1 MNKLLTYFYEL
12 IGNDLL
18 FQLCISAAV
27 IFLGII
33 AAKLSSFISRKI
45 AQPYVKKTKTKQD
58 DKLVEIIGW
67 GVFRLVII
75 AALFASL
82 GIFENDWLF
91 LIGVKSTVINAH
103 PYLAIFTKILDVL
116 LFLYF
121 VFTLVIISF
130 KLTVVLLDWYS
141 ESIDGG
147 ENRNLSGSLFP
158 LIKKVAKVII
168 FLIAVVAV
176 LSKFDVNISGLLVS
190 LGVGSLA
197 VALAAQETLSNMISG
212 FAIMIDRPFRIGDR
226 ILYADNKTGDVIE
239 IGIRSTKILDFDH
252 NIVVIPNNEIIKSHI
267 TNLSY
272 PSSETRVVVEIGVA
286 YGTDIQRAKNLLLDI
301 VKNDEDIIKE
311 TPPEVYLI
319 NFADSSLV
327 LRLTCRTNNYKNVFE
342 IQCRTR
348 EKIYEIFRREN
359 IEIPF
364 PQRVITINN
373 SSSNFQLNKK

>member
-272 PSSETRVVVEIGVA
+272 PSSETRVVVEIVVA

>member
-1 MNKLLTYFYEL
+1 MIKLLTYFYEL
-12 IGNDLL
+12 LGNDLL
-18 FQLCISAAV
+18 YQLCVSAAI
-27 IFLGII
+27 IFLSII
-33 AAKLSSFISRKI
+33 AAKFSSFLSKKI
-45 AQPYVKKTKTKQD
+45 AQPYVKKTPTKQD
-58 DKLVEIIGW
+58 DELVKIIGW
-67 GVFRLVII
+67 GIFRLVII
-75 AALFASL
+75 AGIFASL

-91 LIGVKSTVINAH
+91 LIGIKSTVISVH
-103 PYLAIFTKILDVL
+103 PYVAILTKILDVL

-121 VFTLVIISF
+121 VLTLVIISF
-130 KLTVVLLDWYS
+130 KLVVVLLDWYS

-176 LSKFDVNISGLLVS
+176 LSKFNVNISGLLVS

-226 ILYADNKTGDVIE
+226 IRYADNKTGDVME

-252 NIVVIPNNEIIKSHI
+252 NIVVIPNNEIVKSHI
-267 TNLSY
+267 TNLTY
-272 PSSETRVVVEIGVA
+272 PTAETRVVIEVDVA
-286 YGTDIQRAKNLLLDI
+286 YGTDINKVKNLLIGI
-301 VKNDEDIIKE
+301 VQNDEDIIQE
-311 TPPEVYLI
+311 IPPEVYLI
-319 NFADSSLV
+319 NFADSSIV
-327 LRLTCRTNNYKNVFE
+327 LRLTFRTNNYKNVFE

-348 EKIYEIFRREN
+348 EKIYETFRREN

-364 PQRVITINN
+364 PQRNITINTPLQH
-373 SSSNFQLNKK
+373 FTTK

>member
-18 FQLCISAAV
+18 YQLCISAAV
-27 IFLGII
+27 IFIGII
-33 AAKLSSFISRKI
+33 AAKLSSLISRKM
-45 AQPYVKKTKTKQD
+45 AQPYVQKTKTTQD
-58 DKLVEIIGW
+58 DKLVEILGW

-91 LIGVKSTVINAH
+91 LIGVKSTVIIAH

-121 VFTLVIISF
+121 VFTLVILSF

-226 ILYADNKTGDVIE
+226 IRYADNKTGDVME

-286 YGTDIQRAKNLLLDI
+286 YSTDIQRAKNLLLDI

-327 LRLTCRTNNYKNVFE
+327 LRLTCRTNNYKKVFE

-348 EKIYEIFRREN
+348 EKIFEIFRREN

-364 PQRVITINN
+364 PQRIITINKP
-373 SSSNFQLNKK
+373 FQHFTTK

>member
-1 MNKLLTYFYEL
+1 MIKLFTYLYEL
-12 IGNDLL
+12 LGNDLL
-18 FQLCISAAV
+18 YQFSISAAV
-27 IFLGII
+27 IFLSII
-33 AAKLSSFISRKI
+33 AAKLSSFFSRKI
-45 AQPYVKKTKTKQD
+45 AQPYVKKTQTKQD

-67 GVFRLVII
+67 GIFRLVII
-75 AALFASL
+75 AGVFASL

-91 LIGVKSTVINAH
+91 LIGLKSTVINAH
-103 PYLAIFTKILDVL
+103 PYLAILTKILDVL

-121 VFTLVIISF
+121 VSTLVIISF

-158 LIKKVAKVII
+158 LIKKVVKVII

-226 ILYADNKTGDVIE
+226 IRYAENKTGDVME

-252 NIVVIPNNEIIKSHI
+252 NIVVIPNNEIVKSHI
-267 TNLSY
+267 TNLTY

-286 YGTDIQRAKNLLLDI
+286 YGTDIQRAKKILLDI
-301 VKNDEDIIKE
+301 VNNDEDIIKE
-311 TPPEVYLI
+311 IPPEVYLI
-319 NFADSSLV
+319 NFADSSVV
-327 LRLTCRTNNYKNVFE
+327 LRLTCRTNNYKKVFE
-342 IQCRTR
+342 IQCKTR

-373 SSSNFQLNKK
+373 PSEHFTTK

>member
-1 MNKLLTYFYEL
+1 MTKLFTYFYEL
-12 IGNDLL
+12 LGNDVLY
-18 FQLCISAAV
+18 QLCISAAV
-27 IFLGII
+27 IFLSII
-33 AAKLSSFISRKI
+33 AAKLSSLLSKKI

-58 DKLVEIIGW
+58 DKLVKIIGW
-67 GVFRLVII
+67 GIFRLVII
-75 AALFASL
+75 AGIFASL

-91 LIGVKSTVINAH
+91 LIGIKSTVMLTH
-103 PYLAIFTKILDVL
+103 PYVAILTKALDVL

-130 KLTVVLLDWYS
+130 KLIVVLLDWYS

-147 ENRNLSGSLFP
+147 ANRNLSGSLFP

-226 ILYADNKTGDVIE
+226 IRYADNKTGDVME

-252 NIVVIPNNEIIKSHI
+252 NIVVIPNNEIVKSHI
-267 TNLSY
+267 TNLTY
-272 PSSETRVVVEIGVA
+272 PTAETRVVVEIGVA
-286 YGTDIQRAKNLLLDI
+286 YGTDINKVKNLLIDI
-301 VKNDEDIIKE
+301 VKNDEDIIQE
-311 TPPEVYLI
+311 IPPEVYLI
-319 NFADSSLV
+319 NFADSSIV
-327 LRLTCRTNNYKNVFE
+327 LRLTCKTNNYKNVLE

-348 EKIYEIFRREN
+348 EKIYETFRREN

-364 PQRVITINN
+364 PQRNITI
-373 SSSNFQLNKK
+373 STPLQNFTTK

>member
-158 LIKKVAKVII
+158 LIKKLAKVII

-226 ILYADNKTGDVIE
+226 IRFAENKTGDVME

-364 PQRVITINN
+364 PQRIITINN
-373 SSSNFQLNKK
+373 PSRHFTTK

>member
-1 MNKLLTYFYEL
+1 MIKVFTYFHEL
-12 IGNDLL
+12 LNDLL
-18 FQLCISAAV
+18 YQLCISSAV
-27 IFLGII
+27 IFLSVFT
-33 AAKLSSFISRKI
+33 AKLSSFLSRKI
-45 AQPYVKKTKTKQD
+45 AQPYVKKTQTKQD

-67 GVFRLVII
+67 GTFRLVII
-75 AALFASL
+75 AGVFASF

-91 LIGVKSTVINAH
+91 LIGLKSTVINTH

-158 LIKKVAKVII
+158 LIKKVVKVII

-176 LSKFDVNISGLLVS
+176 LSKFNVNISGLLVS

-226 ILYADNKTGDVIE
+226 IRYADNKTGDVIE

-252 NIVVIPNNEIIKSHI
+252 NIVVIPNNEIVKSHI
-267 TNLSY
+267 TNLTY
-272 PSSETRVVVEIGVA
+272 PTSETRVVVEIGVA

-301 VKNDEDIIKE
+301 VKNDADILKE

-319 NFADSSLV
+319 NFADSSVV

-364 PQRVITINN
+364 PQRIITIN
-373 SSSNFQLNKK
+373 SPSQHFTTK

>member
-33 AAKLSSFISRKI
+33 AAKLSSFISRKM

-58 DKLVEIIGW
+58 DKLVEIVGW

>member
-33 AAKLSSFISRKI
+33 AAKLSSFISRKM

-58 DKLVEIIGW
+58 DKLVEIVGW

-212 FAIMIDRPFRIGDR
+212 FAIMIDRPFRNGDR